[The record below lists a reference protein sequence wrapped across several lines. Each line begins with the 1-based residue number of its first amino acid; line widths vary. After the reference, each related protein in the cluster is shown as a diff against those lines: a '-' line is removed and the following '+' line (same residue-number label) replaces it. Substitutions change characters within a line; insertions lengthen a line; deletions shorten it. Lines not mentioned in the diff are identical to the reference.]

1 MAIAKSKKSG
11 AQVSTK
17 NKVRNINEF
26 LKMAR
31 ISGVEVSKEYT
42 EIQSKLGD
50 YLTKS
55 GNVKQPGN
63 MFKLSKKEI
72 KTLNPAEKKARRAE
86 LSKQKRA
93 YEKQLKQAYTTY
105 TSTLLNNKTAGI
117 LGNFYAKINDP
128 EKISMKEILD
138 YVKHRDQGKY
148 KELSKYFSSSE
159 IIEIQQ
165 ERNLRSSLN
174 DDLDY
179 FLAASAGKVLDK
191 NLLKE
196 FIVGDIKR
204 KELLERLSWKGK

>member
-1 MAIAKSKKSG
+1 MAITKSKKSG

-31 ISGVEVSKEYT
+31 ISGIEVGKEYT
-42 EIQSKLGD
+42 EIQSKLSS
-50 YLTKS
+50 YLTKN
-55 GNVKQPGN
+55 GNVKQPGK
-63 MFKLSKKEI
+63 MFELSKKEI

-86 LSKQKRA
+86 LAKQKRA
-93 YEKQLKQAYTTY
+93 YIKQLNKAYTTY
-105 TSTLLNNKTAGI
+105 TGTILNNKTAGI

-128 EKISMKEILD
+128 EKVSMQEILD

-159 IIEIQQ
+159 IIEIEQKRKQ
-165 ERNLRSSLN
+165 RTRLN

-196 FIVGDIKR
+196 FITGDINR
-204 KELLERLSWKGK
+204 KQLDIRMK

>member
-1 MAIAKSKKSG
+1 MAITKSKKSG

-31 ISGVEVSKEYT
+31 TSGLDVSKEYT
-42 EIQSKLGD
+42 EIQSKLGA

-55 GNVKQPGN
+55 GNVKQSGK
-63 MFKLSKKEI
+63 MFELSKKEI
-72 KTLNPAEKKARRAE
+72 KTLNPAEKKVRRAE

-93 YEKQLKQAYTTY
+93 YEKQLKQAYNIY
-105 TSTLLNNKTAGI
+105 TSTVLNNKTADI

-128 EKISMKEILD
+128 EKVSMQEILD
-138 YVKHRDQGKY
+138 YVKHRDQGHY

-179 FLAASAGKVLDK
+179 FLAASAGKVLNK
-191 NLLKE
+191 SLLKDYL
-196 FIVGDIKR
+196 IGNVSK

>member
-26 LKMAR
+26 LKMSR

-42 EIQSKLGD
+42 EIQSKLGA

-55 GNVKQPGN
+55 GNIKQPGK
-63 MFKLSKKEI
+63 MFELSKKEI

-86 LSKQKRA
+86 LSKEKRA
-93 YEKQLKQAYTTY
+93 YEKQLKQAYTIY
-105 TSTLLNNKTAGI
+105 TSTVLNNKTASM

-128 EKISMKEILD
+128 EKVSMQEILD

-159 IIEIQQ
+159 IIEIEQK
-165 ERNLRSSLN
+165 RNKRTRLN

-191 NLLKE
+191 NLLKD
-196 FIVGDIKR
+196 FIIGDVTE
-204 KELLERLSWKGK
+204 KELVERLS

>member
-31 ISGVEVSKEYT
+31 TSGVDVSKEYT
-42 EIQSKLGD
+42 EIQSKLSA
-50 YLTKS
+50 YLTKN
-55 GNVKQPGN
+55 GNIKQPGK
-63 MFKLSKKEI
+63 MFELSKKEI

-86 LSKQKRA
+86 LAKQKRT
-93 YEKQLKQAYTTY
+93 YEKQLNKAYTTY
-105 TSTLLNNKTAGI
+105 TSTILNNKTAGI

-128 EKISMKEILD
+128 EKVSMKEIMD

-148 KELSKYFSSSE
+148 KELSKYFSSTE
-159 IIEIQQ
+159 ITEIEQKLSK
-165 ERNLRSSLN
+165 RASLN

-204 KELLERLSWKGK
+204 KKLLKRLS